1 MCNNNAIQNMRYLNI
16 VSIQTSVS
24 LSKSQHLLYFQCL
37 KGEMYQAAKEEG
49 ITLLTITHR
58 PSLWKYHTHILQA
71 GYKT

>member
-1 MCNNNAIQNMRYLNI
+1 MCNNDVIQHMKYLDIFQLQQN
-16 VSIQTSVS
+16 
-24 LSKSQHLLYFQCL
+24 LSSTKSKHFLYLQYL

-71 GYKT
+71 GP

>member
-1 MCNNNAIQNMRYLNI
+1 MCNYYVIQHMSYLDI
-16 VSIQTSVS
+16 FQFRQDLSS
-24 LSKSQHLLYFQCL
+24 SKSKYLLYLQYV

-71 GYKT
+71 GP

>member
-1 MCNNNAIQNMRYLNI
+1 MCNNNIIQHMKYLDI
-16 VSIQTSVS
+16 FQFRQDLSS
-24 LSKSQHLLYFQCL
+24 SKSKHLLYLQYL

-71 GYKT
+71 GP